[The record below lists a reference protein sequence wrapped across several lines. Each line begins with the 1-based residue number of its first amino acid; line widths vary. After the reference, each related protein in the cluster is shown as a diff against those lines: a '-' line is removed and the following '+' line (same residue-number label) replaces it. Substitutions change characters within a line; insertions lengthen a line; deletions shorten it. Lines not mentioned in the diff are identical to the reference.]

1 MKTDFF
7 YLNILIMKVLFYFLN
22 IICYQMN
29 SVSVN

>member
-7 YLNILIMKVLFYFLN
+7 FNILIMKVLFYFLN
-22 IICYQMN
+22 ISCYQMN

>member
-7 YLNILIMKVLFYFLN
+7 YLNILIMKVLFYFLT
-22 IICYQMN
+22 ISCYQMN